1 MLKLALEVVEVDRLG
16 NAAFGN
22 PTRTTG
28 RFRECFAGGR
38 FAHRWSPKQI
48 DSRSVAM
55 TNKAQIAAWVKDH
68 GEDSDFICVRVRGV
82 FPRTGS
88 LQFIDSERVDEA
100 VARLLVEDPT
110 APLIMGV
117 DIARQGA
124 DQSVIRFRRGLDAR
138 SIPAVEFRIPDPM
151 QIASRIMEQ
160 VNSYNPD
167 AMFVDGTGI
176 GWGVHDRLNL
186 RGPPQS
192 GHLCPPD
199 SPSQIDDTRSYIATD
214 LPIVCGLHRSG
225 TLVFRTSRSIGIFDP
240 ARTVEAVRSGS
251 CLGSEERPSG
261 RLHRDFNANFSGRDL
276 LFAPARARRVGACRT
291 RIGGDHYCR
300 QRQADRVLAGR

>member
-1 MLKLALEVVEVDRLG
+1 M
-16 NAAFGN
+16 
-22 PTRTTG
+22 
-28 RFRECFAGGR
+28 
-38 FAHRWSPKQI
+38 I
-48 DSRSVAM
+48 DSLQQ
-55 TNKAQIAAWVKDH
+55 NGEKDH
-68 GEDSDFICVRVRGV
+68 DGDSDFVRVRVRV

-88 LQFIDSERVDEA
+88 LQFIDGQRVDEA

-176 GWGVHDRLNL
+176 GWGVHDRLNQL
-186 RGPPQS
+186 G
-192 GHLCPPD
+192 CPN
-199 SPSQIDDTRSYIATD
+199 
-214 LPIVCGLHRSG
+214 
-225 TLVFRTSRSIGIFDP
+225 LVG
-240 ARTVEAVRSGS
+240 V
-251 CLGSEERPSG
+251 
-261 RLHRDFNANFSGRDL
+261 DFG
-276 LFAPARARRVGACRT
+276 ARADRPKDRVIGRRVC
-291 RIGGDHYCR
+291 
-300 QRQADRVLAGR
+300 

>member
-1 MLKLALEVVEVDRLG
+1 MCSTAHSRAVTQLQRGRSQLLKLALEVVEVDRLG

-22 PTRTTG
+22 STHTAG
-28 RFRECFAGGR
+28 RFRECFAGSR
-38 FAHRWSPKQI
+38 FAHRWSPQQI

-68 GEDSDFICVRVRGV
+68 GEDSDFIRVRVRGV

-176 GWGVHDRLNL
+176 GWGVHDRLK
-186 RGPPQS
+186 QS
-192 GHLCPPD
+192 YP
-199 SPSQIDDTRSYIATD
+199 Y
-214 LPIVCGLHRSG
+214 LPLAKR
-225 TLVFRTSRSIGIFDP
+225 
-240 ARTVEAVRSGS
+240 ARTVEGGGLPDEEHPMGLQDDQLNRLFEAVVI
-251 CLGSEERPSG
+251 
-261 RLHRDFNANFSGRDL
+261 
-276 LFAPARARRVGACRT
+276 ARRRYVATGFADASKTPTEIEETTLDELEEADAAEEAWKAANQALADYKSAKLWGTLT
-291 RIGGDHYCR
+291 R
-300 QRQADRVLAGR
+300 